1 MTSSLHKK
9 VKKIFSVKKK
19 LLGHITRVAFWFSLG
34 AIVGFFFFVSF
45 LYISYRETHINRIY
59 DGVLIGNINFGGKT
73 KEEVRSYFAQK
84 NKYIAMTAI
93 TLTGEGAIATISAK
107 KIGFGYDENLLAQ
120 QAYTVGR
127 SGNLLSDM
135 SLMLQAYLTGVNLS
149 PAFHYQEALID
160 KTITELQ
167 QTIDVKPID
176 AKFDFVNGRVTTF
189 QLSSN
194 GKSVDAENLRQEV
207 ITQLSSTTI
216 ASSPLPLAINIPIPI
231 LIIKPKVTSDSVNN
245 MGIKELIGTGTSLFA
260 HSIAN
265 RIYNIGLAS
274 SRVNGA
280 LIAPGDTFS
289 FTKTIGD
296 ITALTGYKQAYVIEN
311 GKTVLGDGGGVCQ
324 VSTTLFR
331 AALNAGLPIVERH
344 AHAYRV
350 GYYEEDSGP
359 GIDAATFYPNVD
371 LKFKNDTGHYILI
384 QTIFDPDSLR
394 LTFNLYGTNDG
405 REAVVNQPI
414 VLSQTPA
421 PPDLYQDD
429 PNLPVGQVQQVDFAA
444 AGANVYFTRT
454 VTKNGKVIL
463 SDKFVSNYQPWQ
475 AIYLRG
481 TKIN

>member
-1 MTSSLHKK
+1 MTSTLHKK
-9 VKKIFSVKKK
+9 FKKIFSAKKK
-19 LLGHITRVAFWFSLG
+19 FLGRATRVSFWFSLG
-34 AIVGFFFFVSF
+34 ALVGFFFFVSF
-45 LYISYRETHINRIY
+45 LYIFYRESHANLIY

-73 KEEVRSYFAQK
+73 KEQVRSYFAQK
-84 NKYIAMTAI
+84 NKYVATTTV
-93 TLTGEGAIATISAK
+93 TLVGEGAIATISAE
-107 KIGFGYDENLLAQ
+107 KIGFGYDQNLLAQ
-120 QAYTVGR
+120 QAYSVGR
-127 SGNLLSDM
+127 SGNMLSNM
-135 SLMLQAYLTGVNLS
+135 SLMLQAYLTDVNLA
-149 PAFHYQEALID
+149 PAFHYQEAQLN
-160 KTITELQ
+160 KTLEALQ
-167 QTIDVKPID
+167 QTIEVKPVD
-176 AKFDFVNGRVTTF
+176 AKFDFENGRVKTF
-189 QLSSN
+189 QLSTN
-194 GKSVDAENLRQEV
+194 GKNVDVDSLKKN
-207 ITQLSSTTI
+207 IINKLSSTT
-216 ASSPLPLAINIPIPI
+216 ASPLPLTISLAIPVVVT
-231 LIIKPKVTSDSVNN
+231 KPKITTESINN

-280 LIAPGDTFS
+280 LIAPGATFS

-296 ITALTGYKQAYVIEN
+296 ITALTGYKQAYVITN

-359 GIDAATFYPNVD
+359 GIDAATYYPNVD
-371 LKFKNDTGHYILI
+371 LKFRNDTDHYILI

-394 LTFNLYGTNDG
+394 LTFNLYGTGDG
-405 REAVVNQPI
+405 REAVINQPVI
-414 VLSQTPA
+414 LSQTPA

-429 PNLPVGQVQQVDFAA
+429 PDLPVGQIQQVDFAA
-444 AGANVYFTRT
+444 NGANVYFTRT
-454 VTKNGKVIL
+454 VTKNGKMIL

-481 TKIN
+481 TKTN